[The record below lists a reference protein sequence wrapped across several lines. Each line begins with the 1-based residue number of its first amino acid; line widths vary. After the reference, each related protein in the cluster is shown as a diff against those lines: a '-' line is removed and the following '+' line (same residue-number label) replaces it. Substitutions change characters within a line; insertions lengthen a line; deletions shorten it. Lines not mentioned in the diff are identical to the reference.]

1 MRNVIIG
8 TAGHVD
14 HGKTHLIR
22 ALTGIDTD
30 RLSEEK
36 KRGITIELGFAWLD
50 LGDGQRA
57 GIVDVPGHE
66 RFIKNMLAGAGG
78 IDLALLIVAAD
89 EGVMPQTVEH
99 LGILSLL
106 NISAGVIVLTKC
118 DMVEDDFIDLVEE
131 DVRDTVQGTFLEHAP
146 IMRTSAIKGTGIQEL
161 KETIRGLVQRTDDK
175 KTNAPFR
182 LPIDRVFTM
191 EGFGTIVTGTLIE
204 GSLSPGDDVSIYPKE
219 ETVRVRHLEVHS
231 QPAEHAYAGQ
241 RVAVNLAGISTEA
254 VHRGDVLAPPHS
266 LATTD
271 LLDVT
276 LQVLPNATFSI
287 KSGSRLHLYHAS
299 RELLA
304 KVWLVDSEELHSGET
319 GYAQL
324 ALEEPTSIKTG
335 DRFIVRFYSPL
346 QTIGGGVVLDCLPL
360 KHKRSATTTDEYL
373 LTLDKGDA
381 ETRLYA
387 LIDSQSH
394 LLATEARLKL
404 RAGLDDKTFQ
414 KAKQQLLSKKQI
426 FAIGEGRLVS
436 QDYLAKL
443 ARTANEILAKFHKEN
458 PLTGGMRREAM
469 RTTLLPRA
477 DIQITDKLMN
487 LLISD
492 GSIKDNDGLIAAKD
506 FTVSLKQSDQALIK
520 AIEDRY
526 LQDLF
531 APPATSAL
539 VTELKAK
546 GRIQEILANL
556 QRDGTL
562 IRLGQDMLI
571 HKTAIDHAEA
581 IVKNA
586 LASKG
591 ELNLADFRDG
601 IGTSRKYAVAILEH
615 FDRTRVTRLV
625 DGVRVAFSR

>member
-1 MRNVIIG
+1 M
-8 TAGHVD
+8 
-14 HGKTHLIR
+14 
-22 ALTGIDTD
+22 
-30 RLSEEK
+30 
-36 KRGITIELGFAWLD
+36 
-50 LGDGQRA
+50 
-57 GIVDVPGHE
+57 
-66 RFIKNMLAGAGG
+66 
-78 IDLALLIVAAD
+78 
-89 EGVMPQTVEH
+89 
-99 LGILSLL
+99 
-106 NISAGVIVLTKC
+106 
-118 DMVEDDFIDLVEE
+118 
-131 DVRDTVQGTFLEHAP
+131 
-146 IMRTSAIKGTGIQEL
+146 
-161 KETIRGLVQRTDDK
+161 
-175 KTNAPFR
+175 
-182 LPIDRVFTM
+182 
-191 EGFGTIVTGTLIE
+191 
-204 GSLSPGDDVSIYPKE
+204 
-219 ETVRVRHLEVHS
+219 
-231 QPAEHAYAGQ
+231 
-241 RVAVNLAGISTEA
+241 
-254 VHRGDVLAPPHS
+254 
-266 LATTD
+266 
-271 LLDVT
+271 
-276 LQVLPNATFSI
+276 
-287 KSGSRLHLYHAS
+287 
-299 RELLA
+299 
-304 KVWLVDSEELHSGET
+304 
-319 GYAQL
+319 
-324 ALEEPTSIKTG
+324 
-335 DRFIVRFYSPL
+335 
-346 QTIGGGVVLDCLPL
+346 LDCLPL

-404 RAGLDDKTFQ
+404 RAGLNDKTYQ

-492 GSIKDNDGLIAAKD
+492 GSIKDNDGLIAAKN

-531 APPATSAL
+531 APPATSVL

-571 HKTAIDHAEA
+571 HKTAIDQAEA
-581 IVKNA
+581 IVKDA